1 MKKFVILIPIYN
13 DWKSIYKLLE
23 NIDLQIA
30 DWDAEISVLIFN
42 DASTD

>member
-13 DWKSIYKLLE
+13 DWKSVFKLLE

-30 DWDAEISVLIFN
+30 DWDAEVSVLIVN
-42 DASTD
+42 DAST